1 MLDHVAINVRNL
13 SSAKDFYQRAL
24 EPLGYGVGMEV
35 GEHVGFRSGEGE
47 LDFWLS
53 ERGEPAP
60 THVAFR
66 APDRQTVDAYY
77 GAALA
82 AGGTDNG
89 SPGVR
94 EEFHENYYAAYVLD
108 PEGNNIEVVCQ
119 QPE

>member
-1 MLDHVAINVRNL
+1 MLDHVAIDVRNL
-13 SSAKDFYQRAL
+13 ATEKVFYERAL
-24 EPLGYGVGMEV
+24 EPLGYRVGMEV
-35 GEHVGFRSGEGE
+35 GEHAGFRSAEGE

-66 APDRQTVDAYY
+66 ATDRGAVDAYHR
-77 GAALA
+77 AALA

-89 SPGVR
+89 TPGIR

-119 QPE
+119 TAS

>member
-1 MLDHVAINVRNL
+1 MLDHVAINVRSL
-13 SSAKDFYQRAL
+13 STAKAFYEQAL
-24 EPLGYGVGMEV
+24 EPLGYSVGMEV
-35 GEHVGFRSGEGE
+35 GEHVGFRSAEGE

-66 APDRQTVDAYY
+66 APDRGRVDAYH

-89 SPGVR
+89 APGIR

-108 PEGNNIEVVCQ
+108 REGNNIEVVCQ
-119 QPE
+119 QPA

>member
-1 MLDHVAINVRNL
+1 MLDHVAINVCSL
-13 SSAKDFYQRAL
+13 STTKAFYERAL
-24 EPLGYGVGMEV
+24 EPLGYSVGMEV

-66 APDRQTVDAYY
+66 APDRQTVDGYY

-82 AGGTDNG
+82 AGGSDNG
-89 SPGVR
+89 APGVR

-119 QPE
+119 QPA